1 MVLPD
6 GDRRIKEVHM
16 KDIVSILLEVRP
28 VDMPVFLAK
37 NLNNVPPMSLNNF
50 DMSRII
56 TDIDT
61 IKAQMK
67 VIQEAQ
73 ETALTVQAAL
83 CTDAAQRESAQPPSV
98 HSTPSANGPHP
109 RPENIESPASL
120 SGHGDHDNPDEEIVI
135 PVVEEDPE
143 DIVRL
148 ARIQGR
154 LTQSPRRHHR
164 DVLSPASTP
173 ASHMSYAAAV
183 DQLQD
188 QPTGSSEGQR
198 DLNRRGGGTRPRGNN
213 RGFHQGSSRNFNQ
226 GGYRSNANKR
236 RMMMRM

>member
-1 MVLPD
+1 
-6 GDRRIKEVHM
+6 M

-73 ETALTVQAAL
+73 ETTLTVQAAL

-109 RPENIESPASL
+109 RPENSL
-120 SGHGDHDNPDEEIVI
+120 SGHEEHDNPDEE
-135 PVVEEDPE
+135 VENH
-143 DIVRL
+143 R
-148 ARIQGR
+148 
-154 LTQSPRRHHR
+154 TQSEVCT
-164 DVLSPASTP
+164 DT
-173 ASHMSYAAAV
+173 YTI
-183 DQLQD
+183 QD
-188 QPTGSSEGQR
+188 
-198 DLNRRGGGTRPRGNN
+198 LFIIFYTRE
-213 RGFHQGSSRNFNQ
+213 F
-226 GGYRSNANKR
+226 
-236 RMMMRM
+236 

>member
-1 MVLPD
+1 
-6 GDRRIKEVHM
+6 
-16 KDIVSILLEVRP
+16 
-28 VDMPVFLAK
+28 
-37 NLNNVPPMSLNNF
+37 
-50 DMSRII
+50 
-56 TDIDT
+56 
-61 IKAQMK
+61 MK
-67 VIQEAQ
+67 VIQEVQ

-98 HSTPSANGPHP
+98 HSTPSANVPHP

-120 SGHGDHDNPDEEIVI
+120 SGHGDYDNPDEEVVI
-135 PVVEEDPE
+135 PVVEEDPV

-164 DVLSPASTP
+164 DAFSPASTP

-188 QPTGSSEGQR
+188 RPTGSSEDQR
-198 DLNRRGGGTRPRGNN
+198 DLNRGGGGTRPRGNN

-226 GGYRSNANKR
+226 GGYRSMQISGAK
-236 RMMMRM
+236 MRM

>member
-1 MVLPD
+1 M
-6 GDRRIKEVHM
+6 
-16 KDIVSILLEVRP
+16 LEVRP

-83 CTDAAQRESAQPPSV
+83 CTDAAQRDSAQPPSV
-98 HSTPSANGPHP
+98 HSTPSANDPHP
-109 RPENIESPASL
+109 RPENIESPASM
-120 SGHGDHDNPDEEIVI
+120 SGHGDHDNPDEEVVI

-143 DIVRL
+143 DILCL

-164 DVLSPASTP
+164 DVLSPASTL

-183 DQLQD
+183 DQLQIGLLD
-188 QPTGSSEGQR
+188 H
-198 DLNRRGGGTRPRGNN
+198 PRVNVT
-213 RGFHQGSSRNFNQ
+213 
-226 GGYRSNANKR
+226 
-236 RMMMRM
+236 